1 MCGCPN
7 TREGRP
13 LRCLGCIRLTKHG
26 RAGQNGAEQ
35 SRAGQR
41 GQVRELE
48 LLQFAWMPSMAENIL
63 VVLSSPLWTS
73 RRPQQMVST
82 LVDKPPGGQEARRPE
97 GQVQT
102 RKVSAR
108 ALRRGARLRSLQYV
122 RTPYSLPYEE
132 ETVRAGQQ
140 QEGGGWETGKQS
152 SPGKA
157 GTNAAS
163 PRQQACRQAA
173 GTEQEPQGYL
183 SRARNG
189 GATRRYMVYQLGLS
203 TQVIGTTSHPRC

>member
-13 LRCLGCIRLTKHG
+13 LRCLGCIRLTKQC

-63 VVLSSPLWTS
+63 VVLSSPLSTS
-73 RRPQQMVST
+73 RRPQQTVST
-82 LVDKPPGGQEARRPE
+82 LVDKPAGGQEARRGKCRQE
-97 GQVQT
+97 
-102 RKVSAR
+102 RS
-108 ALRRGARLRSLQYV
+108 LRGRYGGARLRSLQYV
-122 RTPYSLPYEE
+122 RTPHTLPYEE

-173 GTEQEPQGYL
+173 GTEQEPLGYL
-183 SRARNG
+183 SRAGNG
-189 GATRRYMVYQLGLS
+189 GAIRRYMVYQLGLS